1 VPAISIPEALRPT
14 LERIASMSDPDV
26 QTIREALS
34 SLKPHLKPEAIVKS
48 TAGKSEIA
56 DFAEIVQTLTSLSI
70 TRFRVDVPLEEFV
83 HDVSRSLPLKKDLR
97 AALDVNLKSLL
108 SIDALVLS
116 ARAFDIQHEYEKV
129 FRSARIVTDL
139 RPVFSADGTAAIA
152 AMIVHNFIVSYFG
165 CVAEFM
171 GRIAGE
177 MPLPVEESESGTLPS
192 GMPGSGAS
200 GTPSP
205 NPWDLSLSR
214 QNVGFWFYTEGT

>member
-1 VPAISIPEALRPT
+1 
-14 LERIASMSDPDV
+14 MSDPDV

-56 DFAEIVQTLTSLSI
+56 DFVEIVQTLTSLSI

-152 AMIVHNFIVSYFG
+152 AMIVHNFIVSYFQHG
-165 CVAEFM
+165 EFKEVVFALDDADVTALKKILDRAETKTKTLEQLITKADVPYF
-171 GRIAGE
+171 
-177 MPLPVEESESGTLPS
+177 ESK
-192 GMPGSGAS
+192 
-200 GTPSP
+200 
-205 NPWDLSLSR
+205 
-214 QNVGFWFYTEGT
+214 